1 MVAHGRSNDETPYR
15 NRFTT
20 PFHNPLFQCIDRPL
34 AAFAATRDLF
44 ASVSYAERVNT
55 PARIEAARLKI
66 AELLAAHAEWF
77 CTLNGG
83 ESHALRRNELDIAVS
98 YGRLILTSWTQKGS
112 RAWKIFDWEL
122 AGEKLTL
129 RASRRM
135 GAERPLIELVPRAAA
150 SAIALTVKTARQKRS
165 VQLGELA
172 CSIQYGAKLERASLS
187 PGARRGQP
195 GRYARIL
202 LRQKHQRLAV
212 TGSVAASKANDADAF
227 LAAALLWFK
236 RTGERARPPYIQ
248 QLWLAVDSDLVKP
261 IVQRVAMLR
270 QSLRAAVAVF
280 EVDQQLTEMKLVDVP
295 AREDLW
301 KRRPARFPPVPAGES
316 SEIAKRL
323 IDLAPDAIDV
333 VKARHGETLRY
344 FGLPFARVR
353 RVMETERLWFGVESI
368 RRRLL
373 DENTENEWRNLLT
386 ELLTHRTA
394 QTSDHHHAL
403 YRNAAEAWLESLLR
417 RDITRLDP
425 GLIIAPLH
433 AQFRTARGGVLGVRP
448 VDLLALRQDGRLVVI
463 ELKVAEAREHVLQG
477 VDYWQRV
484 EAHRRRGHITRAKL
498 FGDRKISNE
507 SPLVYLVAPTLRVH
521 PTFTALARSIDPDIE
536 IYRFDI
542 NEDWRAGVR
551 VMRRMRVNRP

>member
-1 MVAHGRSNDETPYR
+1 MV
-15 NRFTT
+15 
-20 PFHNPLFQCIDRPL
+20 I
-34 AAFAATRDLF
+34 
-44 ASVSYAERVNT
+44 ER
-55 PARIEAARLKI
+55 
-66 AELLAAHAEWF
+66 
-77 CTLNGG
+77 
-83 ESHALRRNELDIAVS
+83 
-98 YGRLILTSWTQKGS
+98 
-112 RAWKIFDWEL
+112 
-122 AGEKLTL
+122 
-129 RASRRM
+129 
-135 GAERPLIELVPRAAA
+135 
-150 SAIALTVKTARQKRS
+150 
-165 VQLGELA
+165 
-172 CSIQYGAKLERASLS
+172 
-187 PGARRGQP
+187 
-195 GRYARIL
+195 
-202 LRQKHQRLAV
+202 
-212 TGSVAASKANDADAF
+212 
-227 LAAALLWFK
+227 
-236 RTGERARPPYIQ
+236 
-248 QLWLAVDSDLVKP
+248 DLVKP
-261 IVQRVAMLR
+261 IVQRVALLR
-270 QSLRAAVAVF
+270 QSLRAAVSIF

-301 KRRPARFPPVPAGES
+301 KRRLARFPPVPAGES
-316 SEIAKRL
+316 SEIARRL
-323 IDLAPDAIDV
+323 IDLAPEAIDV

-353 RVMETERLWFGVESI
+353 RVMESERLWFGLESL

-373 DENTENEWRNLLT
+373 DENTDSEWRNLLT
-386 ELLTHRTA
+386 ELLTHRSGKA
-394 QTSDHHHAL
+394 SDHHHVL

-521 PTFTALARSIDPDIE
+521 PAFTALARAIDPDIE

-551 VMRRMRVNRP
+551 VMRRMRVNRS

>member
-1 MVAHGRSNDETPYR
+1 MS
-15 NRFTT
+15 
-20 PFHNPLFQCIDRPL
+20 I
-34 AAFAATRDLF
+34 
-44 ASVSYAERVNT
+44 RVNT
-55 PARIEAARLKI
+55 PARLEAARSKI
-66 AELLAAHAEWF
+66 ADLLTSHAEWF

-83 ESHALRRNELDIAVS
+83 DSQALRRSELDIAVA
-98 YGRLILTSWTQKGS
+98 YGRLVLTSWTEKGS

-135 GAERPLIELVPRAAA
+135 GAERPVIELVPRAAA
-150 SAIALTVKTARQKRS
+150 NAIALTVKTARQQRS
-165 VQLGELA
+165 AQLGQLA
-172 CSIQYGAKLERASLS
+172 CSIQSGAKLERAALS

-212 TGSVAASKANDADAF
+212 SGSVAASKSSDADAF
-227 LAAALLWFK
+227 LSSALMWFK
-236 RTGERARPPYIQ
+236 RTSERARPPYIQ
-248 QLWLAVDSDLVKP
+248 QLWLVVDSDLVKP
-261 IVQRVAMLR
+261 LAQRVAMLR
-270 QSLRAAVAVF
+270 RGLREAVAVF
-280 EVDQQLTEMKLVDVP
+280 EVDQQLTEMKLADVP
-295 AREDLW
+295 TREDLW
-301 KRRPARFPPVPAGES
+301 KRKLARFPPVPVIES
-316 SEIAKRL
+316 SEIARRL
-323 IDLAPDAIDV
+323 INLAPDAIDV
-333 VKARHGETLRY
+333 VRARHGETLRY

-353 RVMETERLWFGVESI
+353 RVMESERLWFGTEGSRGFGVEGA

-373 DENTENEWRNLLT
+373 DEKTENEWRNLLT
-386 ELLTHRTA
+386 ELLEHRSA
-394 QTSDHHHAL
+394 SASDHHHAL

-448 VDLLALRQDGRLVVI
+448 VDLLALRRDGRLVVI

-484 EAHRRRGHITRAKL
+484 EAHRRRGHIARAKL
-498 FGDRKISNE
+498 FGDRQISNE

-521 PTFTALARSIDPDIE
+521 PAFNALARSIDPDIE

-551 VMRRMRVNRP
+551 VMRRLRVN

>member
-1 MVAHGRSNDETPYR
+1 MV
-15 NRFTT
+15 
-20 PFHNPLFQCIDRPL
+20 
-34 AAFAATRDLF
+34 
-44 ASVSYAERVNT
+44 ERLNT
-55 PARIEAARLKI
+55 QARIESARSKI
-66 AELLAAHAEWF
+66 DELFSAHAEWF
-77 CTLNGG
+77 FTLNGG
-83 ESHALRRNELDIAVS
+83 DSQALLRSELDIAVACS
-98 YGRLILTSWTQKGS
+98 RLILMTWTEKGS

-122 AGEKLTL
+122 AGDKLIL

-150 SAIALTVKTARQKRS
+150 SAIALTVKSARQQRAM
-165 VQLGELA
+165 QLGLLA
-172 CSIQYGAKLERASLS
+172 CANQSGAKLERAALS

-195 GRYARIL
+195 GRYARIVF
-202 LRQKHQRLAV
+202 RQRHQRIAV
-212 TGSVAASKANDADAF
+212 TGSVASSKASDADAF
-227 LAAALLWFK
+227 LSSALMWFK
-236 RTGERARPPYIQ
+236 RTSERARAPYIQ
-248 QLWLAVDSDLVKP
+248 QLWLVVENDLLKP
-261 IVQRVAMLR
+261 TLQRVALLR
-270 QSLRAAVAVF
+270 HSLRDTIAVYVV
-280 EVDQQLTEMKLVDVP
+280 EQKLTEMKLVDVP
-295 AREDLW
+295 DREALW
-301 KRRPARFPPVPAGES
+301 KRKLARFPPVPAADPTDFSCRLREFA
-316 SEIAKRL
+316 SE
-323 IDLAPDAIDV
+323 AIDV
-333 VKARHGETLRY
+333 VSARHGETLRY

-353 RVMETERLWFGVESI
+353 RLLGTERIWFGVEGA

-373 DENTENEWRNLLT
+373 DEKSENEWMNLLT
-386 ELLTHRTA
+386 SLIEQRSSKAT
-394 QTSDHHHAL
+394 DHQHAL

-425 GLIIAPLH
+425 GLIVAPLH

-463 ELKVAEAREHVLQG
+463 ELKVSEAREHVLQG

-521 PTFTALARSIDPDIE
+521 PSFNALARSIDPEIE

-551 VMRRMRVNRP
+551 VMRRMRVN